1 MKLTRKRRCAAARKS
16 KRQLPAFLAKL
27 DDAAIDLTIDG
38 MELPQVKFSALA
50 RKSSANYHPRR
61 GVDRSAISEILRPT
75 DQFNIKSIHTKLFK
89 LPCFKKFRVCKEKS
103 NSQSEWFDRQ
113 LQSYLQIYT
122 SECPFRIGESEC
134 LSGIDREAAVFAKMG
149 FKKGEIIRFLS
160 GVCVPLTKEEETQL
174 QSSGQDFSILQSTRY
189 EPAAMF
195 LGPARFVNHDCRANS
210 EIIRPNSSTAYV
222 VAVHE
227 ILEGD
232 EITVFYG
239 KDYFGNNNE
248 ACRCLSCSTEKAD
261 PLNLSN
267 INIHN

>member
-1 MKLTRKRRCAAARKS
+1 
-16 KRQLPAFLAKL
+16 
-27 DDAAIDLTIDG
+27 
-38 MELPQVKFSALA
+38 
-50 RKSSANYHPRR
+50 
-61 GVDRSAISEILRPT
+61 
-75 DQFNIKSIHTKLFK
+75 
-89 LPCFKKFRVCKEKS
+89 
-103 NSQSEWFDRQ
+103 
-113 LQSYLQIYT
+113 
-122 SECPFRIGESEC
+122 
-134 LSGIDREAAVFAKMG
+134 MG

-174 QSSGQDFSILQSTRY
+174 QSSGQDFSILQSTR
-189 EPAAMF
+189 
-195 LGPARFVNHDCRANS
+195 
-210 EIIRPNSSTAYV
+210 STAYV
-222 VAVHE
+222 VAVNE